1 MPINPVGGTIDPQ
14 IINDN
19 LSYLD
24 SQIQQGLIG
33 MEGINGLTE
42 DNVNIYVDAVN
53 GSDSGD
59 GTVLAPYKTLQRAV
73 DSIPKVINRDRFI
86 YVADGTY
93 DEEVVV
99 KSIIGGAIHFYRK
112 DGQVEATSATG
123 INVRSI
129 VFYDVI
135 GYCRVENFSPINASS
150 ITSAGFIR
158 FSRCAYGTVHK
169 CRATDGNITVPSFVW
184 DGTNGSVNSNYFNNQ
199 RKCIQVMNG
208 SDVRVDSSNTHGATK
223 SDVTISAQAATIN
236 INGAGAWLSGSATVE
251 QEVLQGGRIRQQAVS
266 PLTLTVSGGGWVEY
280 DSGNYKPRA
289 VKDESGVVHLQGIIK
304 NGTAAQGTIVIQ
316 LPVGYRPIH
325 NNHIFGTFVSD
336 GSISKVLVDISGALA
351 VESASGAYVSL
362 AGISFYAG
370 W

>member
-1 MPINPVGGTIDPQ
+1 VLKAIGGEIVSQ
-14 IINDN
+14 ELNDN
-19 LSYLD
+19 FSYLESRLED
-24 SQIQQGLIG
+24 GLIG

-42 DNVNIYVDAVN
+42 ENVSIYVDAVN
-53 GSDSGD
+53 GNDAGD
-59 GTVLAPYKTLQRAV
+59 GSELAPYKTIQKAA

-93 DEEVVV
+93 DEDVVV

-112 DGQVEATSATG
+112 DGQVEATSPTG

-135 GYCRVENFSPINASS
+135 GYCRVENFSPINAGL

-169 CRATDGNITVPSFVW
+169 CRATAGNITVPSFVW
-184 DGTNGSVNSNYFNNQ
+184 DGTNGSANSNYFDNQ

-236 INGAGAWLSGSATVE
+236 INGAAAWLSGSATVE
-251 QEVLQGGRIRQQAVS
+251 QEILQGGRIRQQTVS
-266 PLTLTVSGGGWVEY
+266 PITLTVSGGGWVEY

-304 NGTAAQGTIVIQ
+304 DGTPAQGTVVIQ
-316 LPVGYRPIH
+316 LPVGFRPIH
-325 NNHIFGTFVSD
+325 NNHIFGTFVSN